1 MARLIQLEIDF
12 DEVVEHPAW
21 CIASQCCLEEWYDE
35 GNIDCENM
43 CPLSRNR
50 ITTREAASEE
60 LREAG
65 YSSTMICS

>member
-1 MARLIQLEIDF
+1 MARIVQLEIDF
-12 DEVVEHPAW
+12 DKAVEHPSW
-21 CIASQCCLEEWYDE
+21 CIASQCCLDMLYDE
-35 GNIDCENM
+35 GNIDCDAM

-65 YSSTMICS
+65 YSPKLIN